1 MGLVRGLSVEPPRS
15 AAPLTR
21 RPALRP
27 GSPPRPSLGTFPTVR
42 VGVSALESNAKAPP
56 FQAYPALAQRGWEAL
71 REPGPPL
78 PSSTSPRGWP
88 GAWPASHVPP
98 REALGSGVPGFSLW
112 TAMTLSR
119 RSELTVTPSSL
130 F

>member
-1 MGLVRGLSVEPPRS
+1 M
-15 AAPLTR
+15 
-21 RPALRP
+21 
-27 GSPPRPSLGTFPTVR
+27 GTFPTVR